1 MTIKEA
7 KELLRQWYEIN
18 AGTAVSWSGENAEI
32 WGAVVFSDEKNLA
45 DKIEN
50 VLSRVPKECQKALRL
65 LYFENVAEEDAAFML
80 GVSRMRLKNNAY
92 LGLKIFGEQWEE
104 TERQAI

>member
-18 AGTAVSWSGENAEI
+18 AGTAVSWSGENSEI
-32 WGAVVFSDEKNLA
+32 FGAVVFADEKILA
-45 DKIEN
+45 DKITN
-50 VLSRVPKECQKALRL
+50 ALSKVPKECQKALKL
-65 LYFENVAEEDAAFML
+65 LYFEDIPEEEAASML
-80 GVSRMRLKNNAY
+80 CVSRMRLKNNAY

-104 TERQAI
+104 TERQA